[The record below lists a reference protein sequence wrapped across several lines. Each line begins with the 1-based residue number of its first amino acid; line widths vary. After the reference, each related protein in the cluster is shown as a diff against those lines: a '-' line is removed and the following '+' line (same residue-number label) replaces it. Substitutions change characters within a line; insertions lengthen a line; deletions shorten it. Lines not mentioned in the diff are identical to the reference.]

1 MPMLTTSV
9 MFDLRTLR
17 AKPAMAAR
25 TALTSGITSLPAT
38 RTGVLA
44 RLRSAVCSTARCS
57 VVLMMA
63 PANMSSRLASTS
75 QALASAASSFMVRLL
90 TAHFE

>member
-9 MFDLRTLR
+9 IFDVRTCC
-17 AKPAMAAR
+17 AKSAIAAS
-25 TALTSGITSLPAT
+25 TALTSGITSLPLT

-63 PANMSSRLASTS
+63 PANMSSRLASTL
-75 QALASAASSFMVRLL
+75 QALASDASSFMVRLF
-90 TAHFE
+90 TAHLE